1 MHYLTYLL
9 LIQSNLLKYHC
20 SSFSKNQCKEYWMV
34 ILHRKTGCFFFMCW
48 LIFAFVTYTAS
59 GDGTGLAKAT
69 LPVTVSVPGRFV
81 PFQVLWSG
89 VLGLN
94 LYTVFFL
101 TGSSWLIYNNMVQNI
116 AGNIV
121 TLKEFFHFSHFKN
134 GIFTSLC
141 SYY

>member
-20 SSFSKNQCKEYWMV
+20 SSFSENQCKEYWMV

-101 TGSSWLIYNNMVQNI
+101 TGSSWLI
-116 AGNIV
+116 
-121 TLKEFFHFSHFKN
+121 
-134 GIFTSLC
+134 
-141 SYY
+141 